1 MAYEVLFV
9 CTGNVCRSPAAE
21 RLVRRGID
29 VAVGGFAG
37 LSGVTVSSA
46 GTSALV
52 GEPISP
58 PMAALI
64 ASDGADAKG
73 FAARQLTADIV
84 MAADL
89 VITMTNAHRSETVA
103 MLPVAVQRTFVLGE
117 LAHMLHGVDQADVTH
132 VTGPAAST
140 AERLRALV
148 TIAKRNRTPGVDP
161 DEDIVDPY
169 GRSKSIYA
177 ESFQQ
182 VRDALEPI
190 VRLAA
195 PSPRMS

>member
-29 VAVGGFAG
+29 VAVGGIAG

-46 GTSALV
+46 GTWALV

-64 ASDGADAKG
+64 AGDGADAKG

-84 MAADL
+84 RGRGPRHHHDERPSPARPWRWCPW
-89 VITMTNAHRSETVA
+89 RSSG
-103 MLPVAVQRTFVLGE
+103 RSCLGE
-117 LAHMLHGVDQADVTH
+117 LAHMLATAW
-132 VTGPAAST
+132 TG
-140 AERLRALV
+140 
-148 TIAKRNRTPGVDP
+148 
-161 DEDIVDPY
+161 
-169 GRSKSIYA
+169 
-177 ESFQQ
+177 
-182 VRDALEPI
+182 
-190 VRLAA
+190 
-195 PSPRMS
+195 

>member
-1 MAYEVLFV
+1 
-9 CTGNVCRSPAAE
+9 
-21 RLVRRGID
+21 
-29 VAVGGFAG
+29 
-37 LSGVTVSSA
+37 
-46 GTSALV
+46 
-52 GEPISP
+52 
-58 PMAALI
+58 
-64 ASDGADAKG
+64 
-73 FAARQLTADIV
+73 
-84 MAADL
+84 
-89 VITMTNAHRSETVA
+89 
-103 MLPVAVQRTFVLGE
+103 
-117 LAHMLHGVDQADVTH
+117 MLHGVDQADVTH